1 MHQNLLQLTLS
12 ACVKP
17 PYQPKDKLCTQAM
30 QKLKEGEAVMAMDP
44 RLRRSPA
51 SIPVVEKV
59 LKLAR
64 QCILPSRP
72 TRPSMKK
79 SAEVLW
85 AIRKDFSEKSL
96 SGAASS
102 STLSANM
109 FEGDVRKN
117 RQNFFGIEDSENYR
131 FRSA

>member
-1 MHQNLLQLTLS
+1 
-12 ACVKP
+12 
-17 PYQPKDKLCTQAM
+17 M

-44 RLRRSPA
+44 RLRRSPT

-64 QCILPSRP
+64 HCLLPSRP

-79 SAEVLW
+79 CAEVLW
-85 AIRKDFSEKSL
+85 TIRKDFSVKTH
-96 SGAASS
+96 SGAAA